1 MQTEVKIT
9 YSEKLNLS
17 QVLLDENIESGRGD
31 KPAVYF
37 HDKVYT
43 YRDVLEMSCR
53 FGDALLNELGIGIE
67 DKVML
72 ILKDS
77 PEFLAVFL
85 GSIRI
90 GAVSI
95 PVNTML
101 TPADYRYMINL
112 SRCKVL
118 VVDGDFLSLISDI
131 KSELRYVKHF
141 ISVRA
146 GDTRDFISYEELVKD
161 RSGWIEP
168 ADTHK
173 DDTAFWLWT
182 SGTTGTP
189 QAVVHLHHDG
199 VFVAD
204 TYGKHVLNITEQDRC
219 FSASKLFFA
228 YGLDNSLFY
237 TFRHGASCILYPEKP
252 RPEELFK
259 IIKKHRPTV
268 FYSVPSMY
276 NAMLRVAEKLSSEE
290 IDLSSLRLC
299 VSAGE
304 ALPAPIY
311 WEWKRRFKV
320 DILDG
325 MGSTEILGMALSNR
339 PGHIKPGSSGLPI
352 PGCEAKVVDENGNEV
367 EVGEA
372 GYLMVKAD
380 STTPFYWLNHEK
392 SKKRIVGEWIYTGDI
407 YRKDEDGFFWYLGR
421 ADDMIKHKGVWVSP
435 IEVESI
441 LLENQAVRECAVVGV
456 KDEIGLNVIKA
467 FVVLNEKYRQQANV
481 EEKIIQFAKQRLPSY
496 KVPRI
501 IQFVDEL
508 PKTATGKIRR
518 FILREAK

>member
-1 MQTEVKIT
+1 MHEEVRIT
-9 YSEKLNLS
+9 YSDRLNLS
-17 QVLLDENIESGRGD
+17 QALLDDNIKAGRVGR
-31 KPAVYF
+31 PAVYY

-43 YRDVLEMSCR
+43 YGDILEMSCR
-53 FGDALLNELGIGIE
+53 FGDALAHELGIGIE
-67 DKVML
+67 DRIML

-90 GAVSI
+90 GAVAI

-118 VVDGDFLSLISDI
+118 VVDCDLLDLIREVRPGL
-131 KSELRYVKHF
+131 KYVKHF
-141 ISVRA
+141 IAVRTTEA
-146 GDTRDFISYEELVKD
+146 HDFISYEELVEGGS
-161 RSGWIEP
+161 RWVEP

-173 DDTAFWLWT
+173 DDAAFWLWT

-189 QAVVHLHHDG
+189 QAVIHLHHDG

-204 TYGKHVLNITEQDRC
+204 TYGKHVLKITEEDRC

-252 RPEELFK
+252 RPEELFR
-259 IIKKHRPTV
+259 IIKKNRPTI

-276 NAMLRVAEKLSSEE
+276 NAMLQVAEKLGDGE

-311 WEWKRRFKV
+311 WEWKRRFNV

-339 PGHIKPGSSGLPI
+339 PGKIKPGSSGLPV
-352 PGCEAKVVDENGNEV
+352 PGCEAKVVDEDGNEV
-367 EVGEA
+367 KVGEA

-380 STTPFYWLNHEK
+380 STTPYYWLNHEK

-407 YRKDEDGFFWYLGR
+407 YKKDEDGFFWYLGR

-441 LLENQAVRECAVVGV
+441 LLENHAVKECAVVGV
-456 KDEIGLNVIKA
+456 KDEVGLNVIKA
-467 FVVLNEKYRQQANV
+467 FIVLK
-481 EEKIIQFAKQRLPSY
+481 EEYKHQTSMEDIIRFAKQRLPSY

-501 IQFVDEL
+501 VQFVDEL

-518 FILREAK
+518 FILRGGR